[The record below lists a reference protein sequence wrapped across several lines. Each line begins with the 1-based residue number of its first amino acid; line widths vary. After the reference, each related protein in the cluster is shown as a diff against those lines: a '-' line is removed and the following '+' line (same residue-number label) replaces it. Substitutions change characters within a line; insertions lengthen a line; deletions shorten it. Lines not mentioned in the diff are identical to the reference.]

1 MKSLKIIWM
10 LLLCLSITSCTKSS
24 KLKSEAK
31 KQMEITFKEVA
42 KDPSSVKLT
51 NEEVV
56 YNDDSLC
63 IIHVDYAGKNGL
75 GTEINSKFEYVMLSY
90 NGKYYEGFQQL
101 TSDDIAV
108 FKTKDDFEKHKV
120 GQIYEK
126 LSYESALFYLAAVF
140 INTQGREVGNKNG
153 ESCNIPVPTGTG
165 SWQIGTFTDEFGEQ
179 TNNKFLLLQGSGVF
193 SNSATTN
200 SKLLA
205 ALCLNTTDEFSLM
218 LVEYG
223 SNIVKTSDSY
233 SVRIKDAKGEV
244 FNMRMY
250 GDVSSGRLSP
260 SSYDDNATL
269 QHILNESGDVI
280 FSITQNNSYG
290 TPSTYLFKL
299 NVAGYEKAKECCIA
313 LKKQAMSKDP
323 YVIACNAYLDKVSK
337 SPQYKKVDGIFYKIL
352 KVGSGVIPTA
362 KSTVSVNYEGR
373 LIDGTIF
380 DSTYPRGEPVTI
392 RVDQVIKG
400 WTAAL
405 THMPEGSSWE
415 IVIPCELAYGERN
428 PGSIKPY
435 STLIF
440 KVDLLKVVEK

>member
-1 MKSLKIIWM
+1 M
-10 LLLCLSITSCTKSS
+10 KSS
-24 KLKSEAK
+24 KLKSEAER
-31 KQMEITFKEVA
+31 QMKITFVEVA

-51 NEEVV
+51 NEEIV

-75 GTEINSKFEYVMLSY
+75 GVEINSKFEYVMLSY
-90 NGKYYEGFQQL
+90 DGKYYEGFQQL

-108 FKTKDDFEKHKV
+108 FKTKDYFDKHKK

-126 LSYESALFYLAAVF
+126 LSYESALYYWAAVF
-140 INTQGREVGNKNG
+140 INTQGREAGKK
-153 ESCNIPVPTGTG
+153 ESEPFNIPVPTGTG

-179 TNNKFLLLQGSGVF
+179 TTDKFLLLQGSGIF

-200 SKLLA
+200 SRLLA
-205 ALCLNTTDEFSLM
+205 ALYLNTYDEFSLL

-223 SNIVKTSDSY
+223 SNVVKSSDSY

-244 FNMRMY
+244 FDMSMY
-250 GDVSSGRLSP
+250 GDISSGRLSP
-260 SSYDDNATL
+260 SSFDDTVTM
-269 QHILNESGDVI
+269 QHILNEQGEVT

-290 TPSTYLFKL
+290 TPSTYLFRL
-299 NVAGYEKAKECCIA
+299 NVTGYEKAKEYCIA

-323 YVIACNAYLDKVSK
+323 NVIANNAYLNKISRT
-337 SPQYKKVDGIFYKIL
+337 QEYKKVDGIFYKVL
-352 KVGSGVIPTA
+352 RKGNGVVPKLT
-362 KSTVSVNYEGR
+362 STVIVNYEGR
-373 LIDGTIF
+373 LIDGTLF
-380 DSTYPRGEPVTI
+380 DSSYKRGEPVTL

-400 WTAAL
+400 WTTAL

-415 IVIPCELAYGERN
+415 VVIPCESAYGDREQ
-428 PGSIKPY
+428 GLIKPY

-440 KVDLLKVVEK
+440 KVELLKVVED